1 LSSTLLA
8 FVNRTIPQ
16 VEIEAVSE
24 FLFHLLRGD
33 VDKLRTETL
42 VHSFWAGFAKQHK
55 QISGYFTCLRK
66 HRLDDGRCYH
76 TRSVGSY
83 CGNSRFGQKTPQRL
97 EQCRLLLAN
106 KENATT
112 LGVAPNIAE
121 SFAEYRLCF
130 QKYRRQLTTANCT
143 NVFREAITSRRLRT
157 TKVVRATMS
166 SMGPLLRSLPT
177 LRIIHLVRD
186 PRAVALS
193 RIRFGDSG
201 LGAYTMSIKR
211 STSGIVAEAS
221 LYCHHVTADIRSRLA
236 LEREFPGRILS
247 VRYEDVVANPE
258 QRFRDIYKFLDEPM
272 PNATLDEMQKMA
284 REGQAMNLTTKW
296 QSNVKYI
303 EAVTVARLCAEFYH
317 LMNISPTES

>member
-1 LSSTLLA
+1 MSTLLA

-42 VHSFWAGFAKQHK
+42 VHSFWALFDSEHK
-55 QISGYFTCLRK
+55 HASTYLACLRK
-66 HRLDDGRCYH
+66 HHL
-76 TRSVGSY
+76 TRVNCSQNVREY
-83 CGNSRFGQKTPQRL
+83 CGGRFGQKPPERL

-106 KENATT
+106 KGNATT
-112 LGVAPNIAE
+112 LGVTPSIARLFE
-121 SFAEYRLCF
+121 NYSSCFRSYR
-130 QKYRRQLTTANCT
+130 QRVKANCT
-143 NVFREAITSRRLRT
+143 EVLRKVITSRHLRA
-157 TKVVRATMS
+157 TKVVRATMN

-193 RIRFGDSG
+193 RIRFDESG
-201 LGAYTMSIKR
+201 RGMYTESSRK

-272 PNATLDEMQKMA
+272 PNATFDKMQKMA
-284 REGQAMNLTTKW
+284 HKGQAMNLLTKW
-296 QSNVKYI
+296 QSNIKYI
-303 EAVTVARLCAEFYH
+303 EGITIARLCAEFYR
-317 LMNISPTES
+317 LVNISSTES